1 MEILIARLKHY
12 KGHWI
17 IGLGAVLALIGLI
30 IMIVWN
36 NNAAGSSWVMIY
48 HIEIFMILVSF
59 VGAWIVVTVYIVTG
73 VYYSDKTGGR
83 SLYHDR
89 RDYHR
94 TMWELLR
101 TFKDADPY
109 RMKED
114 NLPYMS
120 WKNASGVILGKS
132 DYRLI
137 YRGTWEHGG
146 DGANYIVFALPG
158 AGKTTSQ
165 IIPSALR
172 FGGSVLAI
180 DIKGDLLN
188 ACHDKRKIKVFAP
201 DDPETSEH
209 YNPLAGIKDLK
220 TSELK
225 TFVEQMAIILIPE
238 EHSNDSKYF
247 TDGARDLFCAIS
259 LYLISENPGITL
271 PDIARRIITGNVI
284 DWINKIRESDCIE
297 AKEYSDSYW
306 GTNETNV
313 SGCGNELAKHIRPF
327 ASGELAELLSDNGR
341 CITPETLDAGFDI
354 YIEIPQ
360 DKIKVLA
367 PITTLLVQNF
377 MMAFMQRTDN
387 STKKR
392 TQPVLF
398 LLDEVMQMQIS
409 GEVLTGALS
418 TLRSKEVSIYMAVQS
433 IGQIR
438 KKYGEDQAREI
449 IDTCAYVSVMS
460 AQDPESRKYFSELF
474 GSRRVL
480 KMTSN
485 DSIGSG
491 SWWNNSRQGNGSS
504 RGAQEVREPI
514 FQPEDFGNLGDKVAI
529 LANGKYI
536 VADKCYWWK

>member
-1 MEILIARLKHY
+1 MEALIAKFLHY
-12 KGHWI
+12 KGHWLAI
-17 IGLGAVLALIGLI
+17 LAAVLGTVGFIICVVLDNNSSYSPWAFMYRIEKLILL
-30 IMIVWN
+30 
-36 NNAAGSSWVMIY
+36 ASLAGIWIATA
-48 HIEIFMILVSF
+48 IFTLTS
-59 VGAWIVVTVYIVTG
+59 

-83 SLYHDR
+83 SLFHDR

-94 TMWELLR
+94 TMAELLR
-101 TFKDADPY
+101 TFRDADPY

-114 NLPYMS
+114 DLAYIS

-132 DYRLI
+132 DHRLI
-137 YRGTWEHGG
+137 YRRTWEHGG

-201 DDPETSEH
+201 DDPKVSVH
-209 YNPLAGIKDLK
+209 YNPLAGIEKLRP
-220 TSELK
+220 SELK

-238 EHSNDSKYF
+238 EHGNDSKYF
-247 TDGARDLFCAIS
+247 TDGARDLFCAIA
-259 LYLISENPGITL
+259 LYLIREKQGITL
-271 PDIARRIITGNVI
+271 PDIARQILTGNVI
-284 DWINKIRESDCIE
+284 DWINKIRDSDCTE
-297 AKEYSDSYW
+297 AREYSDSYW

-327 ASGELAELLSDNGR
+327 ASGELAELLSDDGH
-341 CITPETLDAGFDI
+341 CITPETLDDGYDI

-360 DKIKVLA
+360 DKIQVLA

-377 MMAFMQRTDN
+377 MTAFMRRTDN
-387 STKKR
+387 SSGKMIR
-392 TQPVLF
+392 PVLF

-418 TLRSKEVSIYMAVQS
+418 TLRSKGVSIYMAVQS

-480 KMTSN
+480 KVTSN
-485 DSIGSG
+485 DSVGTG
-491 SWWNNSRQGNGSS
+491 SWWDASQHGNSSS

-514 FQPEDFGNLGDKVAI
+514 FQPEDFGNLGDRVAI